1 MHFQPGESP
10 RGVLRD
16 CKTSHNLRK
25 GSFAALVST
34 ATNVLQRNFVNL
46 IHDLILDCPTQRISS
61 SAPAG
66 LHRCRPPAKRSNQN
80 IIDWIVLH
88 VYYL

>member
-1 MHFQPGESP
+1 MG
-10 RGVLRD
+10 LLCD
-16 CKTSHNLRK
+16 CKASRNLRE
-25 GSFAALVST
+25 GSLAALVST

>member
-1 MHFQPGESP
+1 MKALE
-10 RGVLRD
+10 GVFSVTVKL
-16 CKTSHNLRK
+16 HE

-34 ATNVLQRNFVNL
+34 ATNVLLQRNLVNL

-66 LHRCRPPAKRSNQN
+66 LYCCRPPAKRSNQN